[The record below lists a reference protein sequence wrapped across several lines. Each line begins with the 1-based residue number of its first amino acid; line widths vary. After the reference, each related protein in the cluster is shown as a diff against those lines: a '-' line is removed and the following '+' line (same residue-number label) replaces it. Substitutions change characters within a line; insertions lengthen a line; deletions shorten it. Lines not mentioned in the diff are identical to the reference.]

1 MPTFEHNTLRQYKDQ
16 NGDMHLD
23 YPITKAGNVVGLYE
37 SPALSGVPTAP
48 TATKGANTAQIAT
61 TAFVQSAISD
71 LGGSGGGTASDDV
84 DSTTVFTDDGSSVT
98 TYSDGRVITT
108 VANDDGS
115 ITETTTLN
123 GTVQRVKDTTF
134 NDDGSVSTT
143 YTKGG

>member
-1 MPTFEHNTLRQYKDQ
+1 MPTFEHNTLRHYKDQ

-23 YPITKAGNVVGLYE
+23 YPITKAENVVGLYE

-48 TATKGANTAQIAT
+48 TATKGTNTSQIAT
-61 TAFVQSAISD
+61 TEFVQSAISG
-71 LGGSGGGTASDDV
+71 LGGSGGGTTSEDV
-84 DSTTVFTDDGSSVT
+84 NSNTVFMDDGSSVT
-98 TYSDGRVITT
+98 TYEDGRVVTT

-123 GTVQRVKDTTF
+123 GIVQQVKDTAF
-134 NDDGSVSTT
+134 NEDGSVSTT